1 MNPRLPPFAAWVVAL
16 TFGALSGADAAEYTQ
31 VNTTASTLSFTYNQ
45 FSSRVYGTFSQ
56 FEGRL
61 DFDTANPSA
70 AHAALTIQLD
80 SIDAGSIDAN
90 EELKKPAWF
99 DTANSPVATFE
110 STAVKSVGNDRY
122 SITGQGHHP
131 RGGSARAT
139 ESRERHRHLRW
150 RTDAQAQ
157 RLQHRRGRVGGHGG
171 FRRHQHQVSHG
182 CAAAVGCTSRLA
194 GAKARTTSTAPPF
207 GPASTL

>member
-1 MNPRLPPFAAWVVAL
+1 MNPRLPPLAAWVVAL

-122 SITGQGHHP
+122 SITGQLTL
-131 RGGSARAT
+131 RGIT
-139 ESRERHRHLRW
+139 REVEVPVQLKAENAIGIFDGELTLKRSDFNIGEGEWADTVVSDDINIR
-150 RTDAQAQ
+150 
-157 RLQHRRGRVGGHGG
+157 
-171 FRRHQHQVSHG
+171 FRMV
-182 CAAAVGCTSRLA
+182 
-194 GAKARTTSTAPPF
+194 APQQ
-207 GPASTL
+207 